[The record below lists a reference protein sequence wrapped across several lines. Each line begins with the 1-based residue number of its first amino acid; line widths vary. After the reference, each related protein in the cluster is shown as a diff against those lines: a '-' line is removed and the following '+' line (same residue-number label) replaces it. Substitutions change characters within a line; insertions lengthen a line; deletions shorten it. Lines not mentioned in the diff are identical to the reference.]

1 VRRKF
6 TGVRKFSQQAH
17 TNMTTGSF
25 ARALH
30 EGQLRLLILA
40 AGLATAAFGSV
51 TTFLSPIFHA
61 SRPGMGQQQ
70 ELTRASEAP
79 SSSGHTF
86 PGCFQS
92 MAAVG
97 SALIVLKA
105 ASNLRQRATVQAKV
119 KKANMQVGWHKT
131 SIASSNVSSFVGTSS
146 RCVRVAP
153 EKSSR
158 IAMRWTLENFT
169 EKALK
174 SLMKAQQE
182 SRDLQQDVLDAPTIV
197 LGIVAEGKDV
207 GARVL
212 LRLGATVDKARGAL
226 IDTIGFGQGGRSV
239 EMNFTPLAKSALE
252 DALKTSNDEGAAHVS
267 TANMLRSIL
276 KLEDEQLGMFFMRLL
291 GCPTM
296 DIIRHKLSEELIKEQ
311 NAEREAAGVEPLQV
325 KAEDL
330 QLPETLKYSQDLT
343 AAAAE
348 GKLDPLIGR
357 DEQLMRTIR
366 ILGRRS
372 KNNPV
377 LVGEAGV
384 GKTSIAHGLAQRIYE
399 GRVPRNL
406 KDKRVLQLDLAQ
418 LLAGTRY
425 RGDFEERLRAVVAEV
440 TNAERRVILVLD
452 EVHTLVGA
460 GSGGGSEG
468 GGIDAANLLKPAL
481 ARGELQCIG
490 ATTYDEYR
498 QHIEKDP
505 ALERRF
511 QPVHVP
517 EPSQDEAK
525 AILAGLAPKYER
537 HHKLRYTQEALDAA
551 VRLSAQYIPD
561 RNLPDKAIDVMDEA
575 GSKVRQTLYEEAEQ
589 GQTLA
594 RRLALDSEL
603 EDIRVKK
610 KAAAAEERYEVAQ
623 ELKIRESEIV
633 EELSALQRDMK
644 AASPEKLLR
653 DLEKLQVKVMEAAL
667 AEKYEEAKDLKQR
680 EMEAY
685 TQLPEHMLSDGKAD
699 LFLHPKVTEQDIAQ
713 VVSTWT
719 GIAVEQVGA
728 AESTRLLNLES
739 ELQGKVI
746 GQAEAV
752 SSVSR
757 ALRRARAGLRNPD
770 RPIASFIFAGPTGV
784 GKTELCKTLA
794 SSFFGSPDNMIRLDM
809 SEYMEKHTVAK
820 LIGAPPGYIGFS
832 EGGMLTEAV
841 RRKPYSL
848 VLFDE
853 VEKAHPDIFNLML
866 QLLDD
871 GRLTDSKGRVVSFAN
886 TLVVLTTNLGSRSVQ
901 QTAAG
906 GGLGFGTYEDAEE
919 GSYTRVKDKALD
931 ELKSFFRP
939 EFLNRLDETVCFRPL
954 TKEKVAD
961 IAEIE
966 FKKALARLE
975 EKDINIVL
983 SPKFKSKVV
992 DEGFDPAYGA
1002 RPLRRAMTRL
1012 LEDQLAEHLLENI
1025 EEADETKQDNM
1036 ALTRPR
1042 TILLDLNDRG
1052 EVVLTEKKE
1061 MELAAASFTGE
1072 RAERKHDSSTN
1083 QGSSPEPSQ
1092 PDELA

>member
-1 VRRKF
+1 
-6 TGVRKFSQQAH
+6 
-17 TNMTTGSF
+17 MTTGSF

-653 DLEKLQVKVMEAAL
+653 DLEKLQVKVKTSLLREAFVEETMWTRTLFGQAVFQMEESVDKWANTSFDLSSELSRARAKMRLMSDRNRAL
-667 AEKYEEAKDLKQR
+667 LTQNNALQDKVNELEAKPLEDPPSSTPQRDVERLKDQ
-680 EMEAY
+680 
-685 TQLPEHMLSDGKAD
+685 QLRGVLEQNFMLHS
-699 LFLHPKVTEQDIAQ
+699 EQDTLVANAKKMETEEKQ
-713 VVSTWT
+713 
-719 GIAVEQVGA
+719 
-728 AESTRLLNLES
+728 LES
-739 ELQGKVI
+739 DKAHLMVTVQSLMRDNTKQKNEFQEQATELQGKVAKLERRLAAQKKS
-746 GQAEAV
+746 GGGKHENSANHNRVKEVQKKHTAANDWRNHGAPSHKAV
-752 SSVSR
+752 LKVRTTPEPVYGDVTASDDTASDMGDTVAMDRYVHAAQMRRVIEQVEPREEDVDMTSVPGTE
-757 ALRRARAGLRNPD
+757 GLSVD
-770 RPIASFIFAGPTGV
+770 V
-784 GKTELCKTLA
+784 GKL
-794 SSFFGSPDNMIRLDM
+794 
-809 SEYMEKHTVAK
+809 
-820 LIGAPPGYIGFS
+820 
-832 EGGMLTEAV
+832 
-841 RRKPYSL
+841 
-848 VLFDE
+848 
-853 VEKAHPDIFNLML
+853 
-866 QLLDD
+866 
-871 GRLTDSKGRVVSFAN
+871 
-886 TLVVLTTNLGSRSVQ
+886 
-901 QTAAG
+901 
-906 GGLGFGTYEDAEE
+906 
-919 GSYTRVKDKALD
+919 
-931 ELKSFFRP
+931 LKSAQGVLR
-939 EFLNRLDETVCFRPL
+939 DISQET
-954 TKEKVAD
+954 
-961 IAEIE
+961 
-966 FKKALARLE
+966 
-975 EKDINIVL
+975 
-983 SPKFKSKVV
+983 
-992 DEGFDPAYGA
+992 
-1002 RPLRRAMTRL
+1002 
-1012 LEDQLAEHLLENI
+1012 
-1025 EEADETKQDNM
+1025 
-1036 ALTRPR
+1036 
-1042 TILLDLNDRG
+1042 
-1052 EVVLTEKKE
+1052 
-1061 MELAAASFTGE
+1061 
-1072 RAERKHDSSTN
+1072 
-1083 QGSSPEPSQ
+1083 
-1092 PDELA
+1092 